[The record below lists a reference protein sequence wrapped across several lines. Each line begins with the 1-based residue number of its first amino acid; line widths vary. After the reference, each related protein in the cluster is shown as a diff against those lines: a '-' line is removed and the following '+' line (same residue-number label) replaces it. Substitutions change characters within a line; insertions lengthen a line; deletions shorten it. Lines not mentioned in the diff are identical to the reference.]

1 MFLIQSLTSFFPDS
15 KLDDCLSSKLYFY
28 GFSGGKSVR
37 YMREKYGEIWV
48 EDLQE
53 HIQEYFLWLK
63 EESPLSPQSYNS
75 HLRVVKVY
83 LNFLF
88 SEGFIGSKI
97 RVL

>member
-1 MFLIQSLTSFFPDS
+1 M
-15 KLDDCLSSKLYFY
+15 
-28 GFSGGKSVR
+28 R

-63 EESPLSPQSYNS
+63 EESSLSPQTYNS

-88 SEGFIGSKI
+88 SEGFIGSNI
-97 RVL
+97 RVP